1 MTTVAD
7 ADPRAAIKDLA
18 SRELQNFVDGEWR
31 AATSGET
38 FDVFDP
44 ATGETLTTYAC
55 SGPADV
61 DAAMKSARAAQPG
74 WEKTAAAERAAA
86 LYALADLAEE
96 HLEELAALDALD
108 AGKPITASREDE
120 VPGAIDSLR
129 FAAGALRTLNGPSSG
144 PLLGDAT
151 SIFIREPYG
160 VVAGITPWNFPLLQ
174 ATVKFAAAVAVGNTM
189 VLKPAEITPLATAR
203 MIELAGEVLPPGV
216 LNLVLGT
223 GPVAGEALARHPEAD
238 LLSFTGSVRV
248 GSQIG
253 AIAGEAVRPSVLEL
267 GGNAPVL
274 VFGDVDLEMAIE
286 KIAVAGLYN
295 AGQECMAATR
305 LIVAEERYDDV
316 VAALAERAARQVLGD
331 SLDPGTE
338 LGPLVSA
345 NQREMVEGKIARR
358 SSASEIVTGGER
370 PDRDGYY
377 LQPTVLA
384 NVDPG
389 EELVS
394 EETFGP
400 VFTVQ
405 PFASEEEA
413 IALANGTEYGL
424 AASIWTTGAGRAMRV
439 GSAVK
444 AGTVWVNDH
453 LKLAPEI
460 PVSGFKVSGYGSE
473 NGEAG
478 LLSVTRLKHLAI
490 SHD

>member
-1 MTTVAD
+1 MSTVAE
-7 ADPRAAIKDLA
+7 ADPRAAI
-18 SRELQNFVDGEWR
+18 RELATRELRNFVDGEWR
-31 AATSGET
+31 EASSGES
-38 FDVFDP
+38 FDVLDP
-44 ATGETLTTYAC
+44 ATGERLTTYVC
-55 SGPADV
+55 SSPADV
-61 DAAMKSARAAQPG
+61 DAAMKAARAAQPA
-74 WEKTAAAERAAA
+74 WERTAAAERAEA
-86 LYALADLAEE
+86 LYALADLAQQ
-96 HLEELAALDALD
+96 HADELAALDALD
-108 AGKPITASREDE
+108 AGKPISASREDE
-120 VPGAIDSLR
+120 IPGAIDSLR
-129 FAAGALRTLNGPSSG
+129 FAAGALRTLNGPASG

-151 SIFIREPYG
+151 SIFIREPFG

-174 ATVKFAAAVAVGNTM
+174 ATVKFAAAIAVGNTM

-203 MIELAGEVLPPGV
+203 MVELAGQVLPPGV

-223 GPVAGEALARHPEAD
+223 GPVAGEALARHREAD

-274 VFGDVDLEMAIE
+274 VFDDVDLEPAIE
-286 KIAVAGLYN
+286 KIATAGLYN
-295 AGQECMAATR
+295 AGQECMAAAR
-305 LIVAEERYDDV
+305 LLVAESRYDDV
-316 VAALAERAARQVLGD
+316 VAALAARAARQVLGD
-331 SLDPGTE
+331 SLDPATQ

-345 NQREMVEGKIARR
+345 DQRDRVEGKLARR
-358 SSASEIVTGGER
+358 SAESEIVTGGSR
-370 PDRDGYY
+370 PDGQGYY
-377 LQPTVLA
+377 LQPTVVA
-384 NVDPG
+384 GVSAD
-389 EELVS
+389 EELS
-394 EETFGP
+394 AEETFGP

-405 PFASEEEA
+405 PFADEEQA

-424 AASIWTTGAGRAMRV
+424 AASVWTTNAGRAMRV

-460 PVSGFKVSGYGSE
+460 PVTGFNVSGYGSE

>member
-1 MTTVAD
+1 MSSVAE
-7 ADPRAAIKDLA
+7 ADPRGAIRELA
-18 SRELQNFVDGEWR
+18 SRELRNFVDGEWR
-31 AATSGET
+31 EATSGES
-38 FDVFDP
+38 FDVLDP
-44 ATGETLTTYAC
+44 ATGERLTTYAC
-55 SGPADV
+55 SSPADV
-61 DAAMKSARAAQPG
+61 DAAMKSARAAQPA
-74 WEKTAAAERAAA
+74 WEQTAAAERAEA
-86 LYALADLAEE
+86 LYALADLARK
-96 HLEELAALDALD
+96 HAEELAALDALD
-108 AGKPITASREDE
+108 AGKPISASREDE
-120 VPGAIDSLR
+120 IPGAIDSLR

-203 MIELAGEVLPPGV
+203 MVELAGQVLPPGV

-223 GPVAGEALARHPEAD
+223 GPVAGEALARHREAD

-274 VFGDVDLEMAIE
+274 VFDDVDLEPAIE
-286 KIAVAGLYN
+286 KIATAGLYN
-295 AGQECMAATR
+295 AGQECMAAAR
-305 LIVAEERYDDV
+305 LLVAESRYEDV
-316 VAALAERAARQVLGD
+316 VAALAARAARQVLGD
-331 SLDPGTE
+331 SLDAATQ

-345 NQREMVEGKIARR
+345 DQRDRVEGKLARR
-358 SSASEIVTGGER
+358 SAESEIVTGGSR
-370 PDRDGYY
+370 PEGPGYF
-377 LQPTVLA
+377 LEPTVVA
-384 NVDPG
+384 GVSAG
-389 EELVS
+389 EELAA

-405 PFASEEEA
+405 PFKSEEEA
-413 IALANGTEYGL
+413 VALANGTEYGL
-424 AASIWTTGAGRAMRV
+424 AASVWTTDAGRALRV

-490 SHD
+490 SHQ